1 MKTIMGM
8 CLILVLSGSFG
19 IAQMNP
25 GANDTAGSRYETDNR
40 NEHSWG
46 WIGLLGLAGLAGLR
60 GRKSEEVRRLEGT
73 GANVKSV

>member
-19 IAQMNP
+19 IAQTYP
-25 GANDTAGSRYETDNR
+25 GVNDTRASRNESDNR
-40 NEHSWG
+40 NEHNWG
-46 WIGLLGLAGLAGLR
+46 WIGLLGLAGLAGLG
-60 GRKSEEVRRLEGT
+60 GRKSQQVRRLEQS